1 MPLSPP
7 PFLRRPAGHALLL
20 LALAG
25 SLGGCTLFTPAPDLD
40 QRRLQVSV
48 PEQWQGPAPARAETT
63 AEATTEADEAAVLA
77 QWWTRFNDP
86 LLDQLI
92 AQGLSA
98 SPDLRSAQAKLRS
111 ARASRDLAAADYYP
125 GLSASTGATGS
136 KASPAVSGG
145 SSRRTTIYDAGFDA
159 SWEPD
164 IFGVVRQDVSAA
176 DADVAA
182 QAATLEYAR
191 VTLVGEVAR
200 NYVEL
205 RTYQERLQIARD
217 NASSQAETLEI
228 TQWRQQAGLAT
239 ELDVEQAR
247 TSLEQTRATIPA
259 LVSNV
264 AASQNRLA
272 VLLGQTP
279 GSLQERL
286 GSARPLP
293 AAPREIAVGIPADA
307 LRRRP
312 DVRAAE
318 RTLAAETA
326 RVHAR
331 VAERYPSFTLS
342 GSFGWQALTS
352 GALGGSGTVARS
364 LAGTL
369 AATLFDGGRLKS
381 RIAVQ
386 DAAQEQALIA
396 YEQKILTALEDTE
409 NALAAYA
416 AGREQEATRRRAA
429 EAARNAAQLAR
440 QMYQAGLTD
449 FQKVLDTER
458 TRLSA
463 EDSLATARLAVLSAV
478 IQLYKALGGGWTA
491 PEAPADAIA
500 ATAAT
505 PLSTQEKT
513 AP

>member
-7 PFLRRPAGHALLL
+7 PFLRRPAGRTLLL

-40 QRRLQVSV
+40 RRRLQVSV

-63 AEATTEADEAAVLA
+63 AEATAVADEAAVLA

-191 VTLVGEVAR
+191 VTLVGEIAR

-205 RTYQERLQIARD
+205 RTYQERLQITRD
-217 NASSQAETLEI
+217 NAGSQAETLEI

-259 LVSNV
+259 LVSNGS
-264 AASQNRLA
+264 ASQNRLA
-272 VLLGQTP
+272 LLLGQTP
-279 GSLQERL
+279 GSLQGRL
-286 GSARPLP
+286 DSARPLP
-293 AAPREIAVGIPADA
+293 AAPQEIAVGIPADA

-342 GSFGWQALTS
+342 GSFGWQALAS

-416 AGREQEATRRRAA
+416 AGREQEAGRRRAA
-429 EAARNAAQLAR
+429 EAAGNAARLAR

-463 EDSLATARLAVLSAV
+463 EDGLAAARLAVLSAV
-478 IQLYKALGGGWTA
+478 IQLYKALGGGWSA
-491 PEAPADAIA
+491 PGALADAIA

>member
-7 PFLRRPAGHALLL
+7 PFLRRPVGRTLLL

-25 SLGGCTLFTPAPDLD
+25 SLGGCTLFTPAPDLE

-217 NASSQAETLEI
+217 NATSQAETLEI

-264 AASQNRLA
+264 SASQNRLA

-286 GSARPLP
+286 DSAHPLP

-478 IQLYKALGGGWTA
+478 IQLYKALGGGWSA

-500 ATAAT
+500 AT
-505 PLSTQEKT
+505 PLSTQEKN

>member
-7 PFLRRPAGHALLL
+7 PFLRRPAGRTLLL

-25 SLGGCTLFTPAPDLD
+25 SLGGCTLFTPAPDLE

-48 PEQWQGPAPARAETT
+48 PEQWQGPAPAGAEAA
-63 AEATTEADEAAVLA
+63 AEATTVVDEAAVLA

-247 TSLEQTRATIPA
+247 TSLEQTRATIPT
-259 LVSNV
+259 LVSSV

-293 AAPREIAVGIPADA
+293 AAPQQIAVGIPADA

-331 VAERYPSFTLS
+331 VAERYPNFTLS

-429 EAARNAAQLAR
+429 TAARNAAQLAR

-478 IQLYKALGGGWTA
+478 IQLYKALGGGWSA

-500 ATAAT
+500 ASAAS